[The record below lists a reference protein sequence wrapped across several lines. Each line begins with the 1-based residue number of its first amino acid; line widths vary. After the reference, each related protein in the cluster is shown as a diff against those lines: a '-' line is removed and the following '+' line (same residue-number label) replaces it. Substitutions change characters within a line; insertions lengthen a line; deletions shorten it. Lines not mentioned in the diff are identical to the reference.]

1 MIKHMKRHFTISALF
16 IGLFIT
22 ACNDIEL
29 PVQGG
34 VETEITDI
42 FIPEDAAEGELL
54 IKFVPEMTDI
64 LDQMAEEAASAP
76 AMTRSGIPS
85 TDEVLRIL
93 GGYELERVFPIDP
106 RHEERAR
113 DNGMHLWYIV
123 RFDKSTDLKVAVN
136 SLAQLGEISK
146 VQCNTTLKRVDN
158 PSRKPVAISSD
169 RLRSTSSTSALPFN
183 DPFLGFQW
191 GYINEGDYEAP
202 YDFSQEW
209 APIKKGSDVNCREAW
224 EIYPE
229 AGDPSII
236 VAVLDEGVMWN
247 HFDLQDNMWVNEAET
262 YGSKEDADGNGYAGD
277 RYGYNFVKN
286 TPILCC
292 SEAFD
297 TGHGTHVAGTIA
309 AVNGNNRGV
318 SGIAGGN
325 KEYPNSGVRIMS
337 CQVIDGNYSVS
348 LAQEARAIKYAADNG
363 AVIIQCSWG
372 YNSALANMM
381 QGFTPGPASEEEWAG
396 LYPLEKEA
404 IDYFIHNAGSPNGV
418 IEGGIA
424 IFAAG
429 NEYSAMP
436 AFPSAYS
443 KCVGVAA
450 IAADYTPAGYTDYGV
465 EVDFSAPGGDTEYYG
480 KLLENNEGYDGANPN
495 GGILSTLVVNGKD
508 TIGYY
513 EGTSMSCPHVSGVAA
528 LGLSYAVKMRRH
540 FKAEEF
546 IELMRSTS
554 RDLDGLYI
562 NQTKKYHYNHSSA
575 GYSAVQMNL
584 NDYRGKMGRLI
595 DAGALLR
602 AIDGTGNPDGKKAG
616 SDMRVPN
623 VTVAPGEELAID
635 LAKYFVDGEAL
646 DYIVKLASTTA
657 ADAKIVDDTQLVVT
671 GVESGVTTATIEVHD
686 KNSQIIATQTIAIT
700 VRKAGGSGWM

>member
-1 MIKHMKRHFTISALF
+1 MKRHLIYALF
-16 IGLFIT
+16 IGLFVT

-29 PVQGG
+29 PVQQG
-34 VETEITDI
+34 VETETTDI
-42 FIPEDAAEGELL
+42 FIPEDATEGELL
-54 IKFVPEMTDI
+54 IKFVPEMTDV
-64 LDQMAEEAASAP
+64 LDQMAETAAP
-76 AMTRSGIPS
+76 TMTRSGIPS

-93 GGYELERVFPIDP
+93 GGYELERVFPVDP

-113 DNGMHLWYIV
+113 ANGMHLWYIV
-123 RFDKSTDLKVAVN
+123 RFDKNTDLKVAVS
-136 SLAQLGEISK
+136 SLRQLGEVSK
-146 VQCNTTLKRVDN
+146 IQCNTTLKRVDN

-169 RLRSTSSTSALPFN
+169 RLKGAPRVAEAPFK
-183 DPFLGFQW
+183 DSGLYHQW
-191 GYINEGDYEAP
+191 GYINVGG
-202 YDFSQEW
+202 YDFAQEW
-209 APIKKGSDVNCREAW
+209 APTEAGSDVNCGEAW
-224 EIYPE
+224 KIYPE

-247 HFDLQDNMWVNEAET
+247 HPDLDANMWVNEDEPEQGGT
-262 YGSKEDADGNGYAGD
+262 EDADGNGYAGD
-277 RYGYNFVKN
+277 RHGYNFVKN
-286 TPILCC
+286 SPIICW
-292 SEAFD
+292 SETHD

-309 AVNGNNRGV
+309 AVNNNETASV
-318 SGIAGGN
+318 CGIAGGN
-325 KEYPNSGVRIMS
+325 GTPGTGVRIMS
-337 CQVIDGNYSVS
+337 CQVIDGMNSVS
-348 LAQEARAIKYAADNG
+348 LAQEARAIKYATDNG

-381 QGFTPGPASEEEWAG
+381 QGFTPGPASEEEWGG

-443 KCVGVAA
+443 KCVSVAA

-480 KLLENNEGYDGANPN
+480 VIGENNEGFDMENPN
-495 GGILSTLVVNGKD
+495 GGILSTLVVNGQPAY
-508 TIGYY
+508 GYF

-546 IELMRSTS
+546 IELMKSTA
-554 RDLDGLYI
+554 RELDSKYT

-575 GYSAVQMNL
+575 GYSTVQMNL
-584 NDYRGKMGRLI
+584 NDYRGKMGKLI

-602 AIDGTGNPDGKKAG
+602 AIGDGAG
-616 SDMRVPN
+616 SDMRIPN
-623 VTVAPGEELAID
+623 ITVAPGDSLVMDLSRYFEEGMT
-635 LAKYFVDGEAL
+635 YS
-646 DYIVKLASTTA
+646 ASTANEAVATVSVA
-657 ADAKIVDDTQLVVT
+657 EGSTRLVVK
-671 GVESGVTTATIEVHD
+671 GIAAGATTATVEIKGTEP
-686 KNSQIIATQTIAIT
+686 KKQTIAIT
-700 VRKAGGSGWM
+700 VRKAGGNGWM

>member
-1 MIKHMKRHFTISALF
+1 MKRHLIYALF
-16 IGLFIT
+16 IGLFVT

-29 PVQGG
+29 PVQQG
-34 VETEITDI
+34 VETETTDI
-42 FIPEDAAEGELL
+42 FIPEDATEGELL
-54 IKFVPEMTDI
+54 IKFVPEMTDV
-64 LDQMAEEAASAP
+64 LDQMAETAAP
-76 AMTRSGIPS
+76 TMTRSGIPS

-93 GGYELERVFPIDP
+93 GGYELERVFPVDP

-113 DNGMHLWYIV
+113 ANGMHLWYIV
-123 RFDKSTDLKVAVN
+123 RFDKNTDLKVAVS
-136 SLAQLGEISK
+136 SLRQLGEVSK
-146 VQCNTTLKRVDN
+146 IQCNTTLKRVDN

-169 RLRSTSSTSALPFN
+169 RLKGAPRVAEAPFK
-183 DPFLGFQW
+183 DSGLYHQW
-191 GYINEGDYEAP
+191 GYINVGG
-202 YDFSQEW
+202 YDFAQEW
-209 APIKKGSDVNCREAW
+209 APTEAGSDVNCGEAW
-224 EIYPE
+224 KIYPE

-247 HFDLQDNMWVNEAET
+247 HPDLYANMWVNEDEPEQGGT
-262 YGSKEDADGNGYAGD
+262 EDADGNGYAGD
-277 RYGYNFVKN
+277 RHGYNFVKN
-286 TPILCC
+286 SPIICW
-292 SEAFD
+292 SETHD

-309 AVNGNNRGV
+309 AVNNNETASV
-318 SGIAGGN
+318 CGIAGGN
-325 KEYPNSGVRIMS
+325 GTPGTGVRIMS
-337 CQVIDGNYSVS
+337 CQVIDGMNSVS
-348 LAQEARAIKYAADNG
+348 LAQEARAIKYATDNG

-381 QGFTPGPASEEEWAG
+381 QGFTPGPASEEEWGG

-443 KCVGVAA
+443 KCVSVAA

-480 KLLENNEGYDGANPN
+480 VIGENNEGFDMENPN
-495 GGILSTLVVNGKD
+495 GGILSTLVVNGQPAY
-508 TIGYY
+508 GYF

-546 IELMRSTS
+546 IELMKSTA
-554 RDLDGLYI
+554 RELDSKYT

-575 GYSAVQMNL
+575 GYSTVQMNL
-584 NDYRGKMGRLI
+584 NDYRGKMGKLI

-602 AIDGTGNPDGKKAG
+602 AIGDGAG
-616 SDMRVPN
+616 SNMRIPN
-623 VTVAPGEELAID
+623 ITVAPGDSLVMDLSRYFEEGMT
-635 LAKYFVDGEAL
+635 YS
-646 DYIVKLASTTA
+646 ASTANEAVATVSVA
-657 ADAKIVDDTQLVVT
+657 EGTTRLVVK
-671 GVESGVTTATIEVHD
+671 GIAAGATTATVEI
-686 KNSQIIATQTIAIT
+686 KGAKSTTQTIAIT
-700 VRKAGGSGWM
+700 VRKAGGNGWM